1 MEMKGGFIVTG
12 TDTGC
17 GKTWFSWLLVKALR
31 ARGVDAVG
39 WKPMCCGERED
50 AYALE
55 SASEGRLTIEE
66 VNPVWFRTPIAPF
79 PASELEGGAVDLEAL
94 VEAGEALAARHE
106 VVICEGVGG
115 WEVPLTAEKNFSDF
129 AKRLGWPV
137 LMVIGNRLGALNH
150 TFLTQSAI
158 AEQGCSLR
166 AAVLNQVIEE
176 QDVAGV
182 TNRGVIEQRM
192 PGKLVGEVMH
202 GAEVLEEEI
211 LLELMARS
219 AD

>member
-1 MEMKGGFIVTG
+1 MKGGIIITG

-31 ARGVDAVG
+31 AKGIDAVG

-55 SASEGRLTIEE
+55 DASDGRLTIDE

-79 PASELEGGAVDLEAL
+79 PASELEGGAVNLGSL
-94 VEAGEALAARHE
+94 VGQGQALAAKHE
-106 VVICEGVGG
+106 VVVCEGVGG
-115 WEVPLTAEKNFSDF
+115 WEVPLTAEADFSDF
-129 AKRLGWPV
+129 AKLLGWPV
-137 LMVIGNRLGALNH
+137 VLVVGNRLGALNH
-150 TFLTQSAI
+150 TFLTRNAI
-158 AEQGCSLR
+158 EAKGCRLQ

-192 PGKLVGEVMH
+192 PGRLIGEVMH

-211 LLELMARS
+211 LQKLIAS
-219 AD
+219 

>member
-1 MEMKGGFIVTG
+1 MKGGLIITG

-31 ARGVDAVG
+31 EKGIDAVG

-55 SASEGRLTIEE
+55 NASGGRVTIEE

-79 PASELEGGAVDLEAL
+79 PASELEGGAVDLDSL
-94 VEAGEALAARHE
+94 VRSGQQLTERFE
-106 VVICEGVGG
+106 VVVCEGVGG
-115 WEVPLTAEKNFSDF
+115 WEVPLTAKANFSDF
-129 AKRLGWPV
+129 AEKLGWPV
-137 LMVIGNRLGALNH
+137 VLVIGNRLGALNH
-150 TFLTQSAI
+150 SFLSCDAI
-158 AEQGCSLR
+158 EKKGCELK

-182 TNRGVIEQRM
+182 TNRGVIEQRR

-211 LLELMARS
+211 LEALVRKVGE
-219 AD
+219 

>member
-1 MEMKGGFIVTG
+1 MTGRITITG

-31 ARGVDAVG
+31 AKGIDAVG

-55 SASEGRLTIEE
+55 DANEGRLTLAE

-79 PASELEGGAVDLEAL
+79 PASELEGGAVDLNSLACLGRE
-94 VEAGEALAARHE
+94 LAAKHE
-106 VVICEGVGG
+106 VVVCEGVGG
-115 WEVPLTAEKNFSDF
+115 WEVPLTASANFSDF
-129 AKRLGWPV
+129 AKLLGWPV
-137 LMVIGNRLGALNH
+137 VLVVGNRLGALNH
-150 TFLTQSAI
+150 TFLTKEAI
-158 AEQGCSLR
+158 EKKGCSLK

-192 PGKLVGEVMH
+192 PGKLIGEVMH
-202 GAEVLEEEI
+202 GAEVLEDEI
-211 LLELMARS
+211 LTALMAR
-219 AD
+219 

>member
-1 MEMKGGFIVTG
+1 MKGGIMITG

-55 SASEGRLTIEE
+55 DASDGRLTIDE

-79 PASELEGGAVDLEAL
+79 PASELEGGAVDLDALAEVGNAL
-94 VEAGEALAARHE
+94 VAKHE
-106 VVICEGVGG
+106 VVVCEGVGG
-115 WEVPLTAEKNFSDF
+115 WEVPLTASENFSDF
-129 AKRLGWPV
+129 AQKLGWPV
-137 LMVIGNRLGALNH
+137 VLVIGNRLGALNH
-150 TFLTQSAI
+150 TFLSKTAI
-158 AEQGCSLR
+158 EAKGCELK

-192 PGKLVGEVMH
+192 PGKVVGEVMH
-202 GAEVLEEEI
+202 GAEVLEGEI
-211 LLELMARS
+211 LDALMLL
-219 AD
+219 

>member
-1 MEMKGGFIVTG
+1 MKGGVIVTG

-31 ARGVDAVG
+31 AKGIDAVG

-55 SASEGRLTIEE
+55 DASDGQLTIDE

-79 PASELEGGAVDLEAL
+79 PASELEGGAVDLD
-94 VEAGEALAARHE
+94 ALAALGKSLAAKHE
-106 VVICEGVGG
+106 VVVCEGVGG
-115 WEVPLTAEKNFSDF
+115 WEVPLTASEGFSDF
-129 AKRLGWPV
+129 AKKLGWPV
-137 LMVIGNRLGALNH
+137 ILVIGNRLGALNH
-150 TFLTQSAI
+150 TFLSAAAI
-158 AEQGCSLR
+158 EAEGCELK

-192 PGKLVGEVMH
+192 PGKVVGEVMH

-211 LLELMARS
+211 LEALIAR
-219 AD
+219 

>member
-1 MEMKGGFIVTG
+1 MKGGIIITG

-31 ARGVDAVG
+31 EKGIDAVG

-55 SASEGRLTIEE
+55 SASEGQLTIDE

-79 PASELEGGAVDLEAL
+79 PAAELEGGMADLDAL
-94 VEAGEALAARHE
+94 TRSGHELAERHE
-106 VVICEGVGG
+106 VVVCEGVGG
-115 WEVPLTAEKNFSDF
+115 WEVPLTAEENFSDF
-129 AKRLGWPV
+129 SKKLGWPV
-137 LMVIGNRLGALNH
+137 VLVIGNRLGALNH

-158 AEQGCSLR
+158 VEKGCDLR

-182 TNRGVIEQRM
+182 TNRGVIEQRI
-192 PGKLVGEVMH
+192 PGKIIGEVMH

-211 LLELMARS
+211 LESLLTITQNNL
-219 AD
+219 

>member
-1 MEMKGGFIVTG
+1 MRGGLIITG

-31 ARGVDAVG
+31 ARGMDAVG

-55 SASEGRLTIEE
+55 DASEGQLTIDE

-79 PASELEGGAVDLEAL
+79 PASELEGGEVDLAAL
-94 VEAGEALAARHE
+94 VGSGQELVRRHE

-115 WEVPLTAEKNFSDF
+115 WEVPLTREKDFSDF
-129 AKRLGWPV
+129 AKMLGWPV
-137 LMVIGNRLGALNH
+137 VLVIGNRLGALNH
-150 TFLTQSAI
+150 TLLSCSAI
-158 AEQGCSLR
+158 QAKGCALKAS
-166 AAVLNQVIEE
+166 VLNQVIEE

-182 TNRGVIEQRM
+182 TNRGVIEQRL
-192 PGKLVGEVMH
+192 PGQLVGEVMH
-202 GAEVLEEEI
+202 GAESLEEEI
-211 LLELMARS
+211 LTALLERQ
-219 AD
+219 

>member
-1 MEMKGGFIVTG
+1 MKGGFVVTG

-31 ARGVDAVG
+31 AKGIDAVG
-39 WKPMCCGERED
+39 WKPLCCGERED

-55 SASEGRLTIEE
+55 NANEGCLSIDE

-79 PASELEGGAVDLEAL
+79 PASELEGGHLDLDDL
-94 VEAGEALAARHE
+94 VNRGRILTERHR

-115 WEVPLTAEKNFSDF
+115 WEVPLTAKDNFSDF
-129 AKRLGWPV
+129 AHRLAWPV
-137 LMVIGNRLGALNH
+137 VMVVGNRLGALNH
-150 TFLTQSAI
+150 TFLTEQAI
-158 AEQGCSLR
+158 RGKGCKLK
-166 AAVLNQVIEE
+166 ATVLNQVIEE

-192 PGKLVGEVMH
+192 SGQLIGEVMH
-202 GAEVLEEEI
+202 GAEVLEED
-211 LLELMARS
+211 LLSALMDRL
-219 AD
+219 

>member
-1 MEMKGGFIVTG
+1 MKGGITITG

-31 ARGVDAVG
+31 AKGIDAVG

-55 SASEGRLTIEE
+55 DASEGRLTIEE

-94 VEAGEALAARHE
+94 VAAGNALAAKHE
-106 VVICEGVGG
+106 VVVCEGVGG
-115 WEVPLTAEKNFSDF
+115 WEVPLTAGENFSDF
-129 AKRLGWPV
+129 ALKLGWPV
-137 LMVIGNRLGALNH
+137 ALVIGNRLGALNH
-150 TFLTQSAI
+150 TFLTVAAI
-158 AEQGCSLR
+158 EGKGCGLK

-182 TNRGVIEQRM
+182 TNRGVIEQRL
-192 PGKLVGEVMH
+192 PGKVVGEVMH

-211 LLELMARS
+211 LEGLMGL
-219 AD
+219 

>member
-1 MEMKGGFIVTG
+1 MKGGLIVTG

-31 ARGVDAVG
+31 ARGIDAVG

-55 SASEGRLTIEE
+55 DASDGQLTIDE

-94 VEAGEALAARHE
+94 VAAGNALVAKHE
-106 VVICEGVGG
+106 VVVCEGVGG
-115 WEVPLTAEKNFSDF
+115 WEVPLTAREDFSDF
-129 AKRLGWPV
+129 AKMLGWPV
-137 LMVIGNRLGALNH
+137 ALVVGNRLGALNH
-150 TFLTQSAI
+150 TFLTVAAI
-158 AEQGCSLR
+158 EAKGCELK

-192 PGKLVGEVMH
+192 PGKIVGEVMH

-211 LLELMARS
+211 LTALMRL
-219 AD
+219 